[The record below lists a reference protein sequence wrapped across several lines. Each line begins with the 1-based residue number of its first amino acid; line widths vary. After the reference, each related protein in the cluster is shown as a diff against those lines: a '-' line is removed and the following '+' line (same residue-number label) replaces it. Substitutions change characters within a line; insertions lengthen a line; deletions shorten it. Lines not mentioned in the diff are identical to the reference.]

1 MSENKK
7 YYWLKLP
14 KDFFEDRAI
23 KKLRSIDGGDTYT
36 IIYLKMLLRTLE
48 DGGKFVYEG
57 IEDSI
62 VEEIALD
69 IDEKEEDVS
78 VAVNYLIK
86 KGLMICTDNEAELTR
101 MHEMV
106 GSESNSKNRVS
117 LCRERKKV
125 REQIPLKMVKKLS
138 NEQLCF
144 PDGNIKFI
152 DNKRYGG
159 NAEYVYE
166 LAQCK
171 CEYCG
176 ETNTKKLLIHH
187 NNGYSNDLEDL
198 YVLCQKCHANVENGN
213 ITDLK
218 HNRIS
223 VTCNT
228 NVTDCNSVET
238 ESNTE
243 KEKEI
248 DKEIDKEIS
257 SNEDIKKCSEQ
268 DVKENDNES
277 PEVAKP
283 KAKKPKKNKYGDY
296 SHVLLTEEEYL
307 KLHKDYP
314 NADEIIQYLDS
325 YIEEKGYKANS
336 HYLSIKRW
344 VVNAVKEDNRRSKGN
359 RYTHTKSLPPYM
371 NDNGEVNIPPKEEAS
386 DEDKQKAI
394 DELNSLMKVLNEN

>member
-23 KKLRSIDGGDTYT
+23 KKLRSIAGGDTYT

-48 DGGKFVYEG
+48 DGGKFIYEG

-78 VAVNYLIK
+78 VAINYLIK

-101 MHEMV
+101 MHEMI
-106 GSESNSKNRVS
+106 GSETDKAK
-117 LCRERKKV
+117 LMRKK
-125 REQIPLKMVKKLS
+125 REQS
-138 NEQLCF
+138 NIVTQ
-144 PDGNIKFI
+144 N
-152 DNKRYGG
+152 
-159 NAEYVYE
+159 
-166 LAQCK
+166 
-171 CEYCG
+171 
-176 ETNTKKLLIHH
+176 
-187 NNGYSNDLEDL
+187 SND
-198 YVLCQKCHANVENGN
+198 
-213 ITDLK
+213 
-218 HNRIS
+218 
-223 VTCNT
+223 VTNLLP
-228 NVTDCNSVET
+228 NVTNCYT
-238 ESNTE
+238 
-243 KEKEI
+243 EKEI
-248 DKEIDKEIS
+248 DKEIDIDKEIS
-257 SNEDIKKCSEQ
+257 SSEDIKKISEQ

-371 NDNGEVNIPPKEEAS
+371 NDKGEVNIPPKEEAS

>member
-23 KKLRSIDGGDTYT
+23 KKLRSIAGGDTYT

-86 KGLMICTDNEAELTR
+86 KGLMVCTENEAELTR
-101 MHEMV
+101 MHEMI
-106 GSESNSKNRVS
+106 GSETDKAK
-117 LCRERKKV
+117 LMRKK
-125 REQIPLKMVKKLS
+125 REQGGES
-138 NEQLCF
+138 N
-144 PDGNIKFI
+144 K
-152 DNKRYGG
+152 
-159 NAEYVYE
+159 V
-166 LAQCK
+166 
-171 CEYCG
+171 
-176 ETNTKKLLIHH
+176 T
-187 NNGYSNDLEDL
+187 
-198 YVLCQKCHANVENGN
+198 ENGN
-213 ITDLK
+213 
-218 HNRIS
+218 
-223 VTCNT
+223 
-228 NVTDCNSVET
+228 NVTHLLPDVTNCY
-238 ESNTE
+238 TE

-314 NADEIIQYLDS
+314 NADEIIQFLDS

-359 RYTHTKSLPPYM
+359 RYMHTKSLPPYM
-371 NDNGEVNIPPKEEAS
+371 NDNGEVDIPPKEEAS

>member
-1 MSENKK
+1 MAESKK

-23 KKLRSIDGGDTYT
+23 KKLRSIAGGDTYT
-36 IIYLKMLLRTLE
+36 IIYLKILLRTLE
-48 DGGKFVYEG
+48 DDGKFVYEG

-86 KGLMICTDNEAELTR
+86 KGLMVCTENEAELTR

-144 PDGNIKFI
+144 PDGNTKFI

-218 HNRIS
+218 HSRIS

-243 KEKEI
+243 KDIEK
-248 DKEIDKEIS
+248 DKELDKEL
-257 SNEDIKKCSEQ
+257 DIKETTTNVVVKKKRQKFVKPTKQQVDDYCRELKVTFDAEKFIDYYESKGWYVGKSPMKDWKATVRNWLRQDKKLVSSSER
-268 DVKENDNES
+268 DS
-277 PEVAKP
+277 T
-283 KAKKPKKNKYGDY
+283 
-296 SHVLLTEEEYL
+296 L
-307 KLHKDYP
+307 
-314 NADEIIQYLDS
+314 DEIF
-325 YIEEKGYKANS
+325 
-336 HYLSIKRW
+336 
-344 VVNAVKEDNRRSKGN
+344 
-359 RYTHTKSLPPYM
+359 
-371 NDNGEVNIPPKEEAS
+371 
-386 DEDKQKAI
+386 
-394 DELNSLMKVLNEN
+394 

>member
-1 MSENKK
+1 MSDSKK

-23 KKLRSIDGGDTYT
+23 KKLRSIAGGDTYT

-78 VAVNYLIK
+78 VAINYLIK

-101 MHEMV
+101 MHEMI
-106 GSESNSKNRVS
+106 GSETDKAK
-117 LCRERKKV
+117 LMRKK
-125 REQIPLKMVKKLS
+125 REQS
-138 NEQLCF
+138 N
-144 PDGNIKFI
+144 
-152 DNKRYGG
+152 
-159 NAEYVYE
+159 
-166 LAQCK
+166 
-171 CEYCG
+171 
-176 ETNTKKLLIHH
+176 
-187 NNGYSNDLEDL
+187 
-198 YVLCQKCHANVENGN
+198 NVTQNGN
-213 ITDLK
+213 
-218 HNRIS
+218 
-223 VTCNT
+223 
-228 NVTDCNSVET
+228 NVTHLLPNVTNCY
-238 ESNTE
+238 TE
-243 KEKEI
+243 KE
-248 DKEIDKEIS
+248 KEIDKEIS
-257 SNEDIKKCSEQ
+257 SNEDIKKFSEQ

-314 NADEIIQYLDS
+314 NADEIIQFLDS

-371 NDNGEVNIPPKEEAS
+371 NDNGEVNIPPKEEVS